1 MQNKIKKIL
10 AIRNDRFGEFLLNI
24 PAMRALKETYPQAEL
39 TLAVNSEVFQLASAI
54 ECVDQVVIWDKG
66 KKQLRKSRFDAGVV
80 LNPTKEAHWALFLA
94 GIPVRAGYD
103 RKWGILLTHKLKD
116 TKHLGERHEVDANLE
131 LVGLLDA
138 RTLDKSL
145 AIKVNENLYKYF
157 INQEIVIIH
166 PFTSDPLKQWPVER
180 FSELAQRIRSE
191 LDLKVVMTGL
201 SAKKFTA
208 DESIINMVNETTLTE
223 LAALLKRGCLVVT
236 ADSGPMHLAAAVGT
250 PVIALFRNDLKGK
263 TAKRWGPWGQ
273 GHLVIEKNNLNDIS
287 VDEVLEAVRRRCGK
301 ERKA

>member
-1 MQNKIKKIL
+1 M
-10 AIRNDRFGEFLLNI
+10 
-24 PAMRALKETYPQAEL
+24 
-39 TLAVNSEVFQLASAI
+39 
-54 ECVDQVVIWDKG
+54 
-66 KKQLRKSRFDAGVV
+66 
-80 LNPTKEAHWALFLA
+80 
-94 GIPVRAGYD
+94 
-103 RKWGILLTHKLKD
+103 
-116 TKHLGERHEVDANLE
+116 
-131 LVGLLDA
+131 
-138 RTLDKSL
+138 
-145 AIKVNENLYKYF
+145 
-157 INQEIVIIH
+157 IIH